1 LPTRL
6 ALRRDDGTAERFE
19 TMFREMDAD
28 GSGRVDFE
36 EFFAYFRRLKK
47 ERAAEIVASAVI
59 RFDAI
64 ATGGWRRRR
73 REGGGRDD
81 SSDSRPVARRRFR
94 ERTKRLAEYGGVEE
108 VDRRARRE
116 PVGGLVP
123 REARA
128 SKNRERNARVTIAE
142 RDVVRERR
150 YRG

>member
-64 ATGGWRRRR
+64 ATGDGDDDD
-73 REGGGRDD
+73 EKEEDATTPPTRDP
-81 SSDSRPVARRRFR
+81 SRV
-94 ERTKRLAEYGGVEE
+94 GGVS
-108 VDRRARRE
+108 AN
-116 PVGGLVP
+116 
-123 REARA
+123 EASRVSPNTAA
-128 SKNRERNARVTIAE
+128 SKKWTAGRAE
-142 RDVVRERR
+142 SQSAGSFRAKLALRR
-150 YRG
+150 TANETRA